1 MSMKLQT
8 PPPPYASSF
17 ASPNSK
23 QEEHSGYID
32 QLDTEGIQRSS
43 VGSTLSPI
51 RQDEG
56 EEEWLN
62 EKSREELTELFLK
75 ADGLIK
81 ERENGV
87 FWWLYHQV
95 LC

>member
-17 ASPNSK
+17 ISPASK
-23 QEEHSGYID
+23 QEHSGYLD
-32 QLDTEGIQRSS
+32 QLDTEDIQRSA

-81 ERENGV
+81 EREDGV
-87 FWWLYHQV
+87 FRWLYHRV